1 MQGASGLSAAALLA
15 LALRGAKPALSRRG
29 LLRAGA
35 AAGLAAGA
43 TVALPAAPA
52 LAKSKSSL
60 AQERAAGSVGKAE
73 RQNPDFKQQEAFK
86 YKEKGIRGVAPE
98 SFDKNDTVQRNRDVN
113 GGLARDAQG
122 RKIVNANRQRDPAE
136 LGLKQWDGS

>member
-43 TVALPAAPA
+43 TALPAAPA

-98 SFDKNDTVQRNRDVN
+98 SFDKNDTVQRNRDIN

-122 RKIVNANRQRDPAE
+122 RKLVNANRQRDPAE
-136 LGLKQWDGS
+136 LGLKQR